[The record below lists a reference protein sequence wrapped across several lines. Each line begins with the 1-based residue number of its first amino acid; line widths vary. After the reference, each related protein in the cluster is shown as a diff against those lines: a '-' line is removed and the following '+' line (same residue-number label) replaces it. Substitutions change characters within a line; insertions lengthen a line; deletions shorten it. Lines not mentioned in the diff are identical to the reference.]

1 MNTLANSATGS
12 FSPNFV
18 DQSDGLLS
26 TVIWGTDGQG
36 TFGPSV
42 IGNPPLGS
50 WGYTT
55 YGSLIVVS
63 ASDTKRIEEID
74 IEQGTGFEAIVVLLN
89 KGEDLEFEVIDDYG
103 VVSPAIGTICTYS
116 TRYGSTN
123 MLFVGD
129 KSTTARK
136 REGMRTL
143 TFKTFNAITGLH

>member
-1 MNTLANSATGS
+1 MNTLANSATNQS
-12 FSPNFV
+12 FLPNFV

-36 TFGPSV
+36 T
-42 IGNPPLGS
+42 IGGFS
-50 WGYTT
+50 YSA
-55 YGSLIVVS
+55 YGSYIVTS
-63 ASDTKRIEEID
+63 ASDSKRVEEID

-89 KGEDLEFEVIDDYG
+89 KGEDVELEVIDDTA
-103 VVSPAIGTICTYS
+103 VIAPNIGTICTYS
-116 TRYGSTN
+116 TRYGSAN

>member
-18 DQSDGLLS
+18 DQSDGLLT

-36 TFGPSV
+36 T
-42 IGNPPLGS
+42 IGGFS
-50 WGYTT
+50 YSA
-55 YGSLIVVS
+55 YGSYIVTS
-63 ASDTKRIEEID
+63 GSDSKRVEEID

-103 VVSPAIGTICTYS
+103 VISPAIGTICTYS
-116 TRYGSTN
+116 TRYGSAN